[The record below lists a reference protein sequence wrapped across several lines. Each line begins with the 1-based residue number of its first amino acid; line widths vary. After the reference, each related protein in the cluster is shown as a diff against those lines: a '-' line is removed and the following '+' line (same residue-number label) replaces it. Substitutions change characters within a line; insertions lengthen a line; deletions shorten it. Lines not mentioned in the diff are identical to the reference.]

1 MIDFNVVEH
10 VGGMCVLSKT
20 ASVLHAARETIEY
33 WFEEVGGNEY
43 IDLSLGVFDGLTMLH
58 MTPNSRLKEVTPNH
72 DTTKISSRLG
82 LKIDES
88 DRDLMLEILLAAVTS
103 PIAFVFPSVEEFF
116 AAARM
121 RFNIVKAA
129 RRTELSFDPNGLER
143 PQDCWT
149 FSYSTG
155 FVLKPGAC
163 LIASLQK
170 ALFPDVSGR
179 RYTFSCQ
186 RASEY
191 LILLAL
197 AQELDFSNPPL
208 LKEIQSQWTQKALVA
223 DNFLHSFL
231 FERGSATRPFPV
243 RCLIPGGRLWFKNP
257 DDFSSDVQG
266 YEGSWVCYLGD
277 GKFVNFW
284 DKTTPYTLE
293 TKCVEI
299 YHWRH
304 AVYRDR
310 DGHLAI
316 NEDIVQRKMQ
326 ETLANPNQ
334 LRAVLETMMKYRD
347 PAGVYADGGCIDL
360 TRDSLRWVLPETSR
374 IELHTQHSL

>member
-1 MIDFNVVEH
+1 MFDFTTIEH
-10 VGGMCVLSKT
+10 VGGMCVLSKAAPDSRKT
-20 ASVLHAARETIEY
+20 RERVDYWLHRLGA
-33 WFEEVGGNEY
+33 NDY
-43 IDLSLGVFDGLTMLH
+43 IDLAFGEINGHHFLH
-58 MTPNSRLKEVTPNH
+58 LTPNPRLKDVAPNH
-72 DTTKISSRLG
+72 DTTKISSLLK

-88 DRDLMLEILLAAVTS
+88 DDDLLLEILLAAVTS
-103 PIAFVFPSVEEFF
+103 PIAFIFPSAEEFF

-143 PQDCWT
+143 PEDCWT

-155 FVLKPGAC
+155 FVLKPGAS
-163 LIASLQK
+163 LIHSLEK

-197 AQELDFSNPPL
+197 AKELEHANPAL
-208 LKEIQSQWTQKALVA
+208 LTSIQSQWTQKALVA

-231 FERGSATRPFPV
+231 FERGSAVRPFPM

-257 DDFSSDVQG
+257 DDYSSDVQG
-266 YEGSWVCYLGD
+266 YEGSWVCYLGG

-284 DKTTPYTLE
+284 DKKNPYTLE

-310 DGHLAI
+310 DGYLKI
-316 NEDIVQRKMQ
+316 DENVVQEKMRK
-326 ETLANPNQ
+326 TLANRDQ
-334 LRAVLETMMKYRD
+334 LKAVLETMMKYRD
-347 PAGVYADGGCIDL
+347 SAGVYADGGCIDL
-360 TRDSLRWVLPETSR
+360 TRDSLRWILPETCE
-374 IELHTQHSL
+374 IELQQHH